1 MFRPYADL
9 IRATSRWRNC
19 FTINL
24 ELRLTSPS
32 IKMPGRI
39 IAICATTARPN
50 VRTRRATRSP
60 QAAYAPHRSAPA
72 GCRTAPNQA
81 IRPRSLGGCIYTIP
95 SATISCKTFAIL
107 DWGHVENTPTAVST
121 LSYSRWPSK
130 TCTANLWI
138 VCSTRISFLVWVLPR
153 RPIIRCARWI
163 RCALFPQ
170 KMIA

>member
-1 MFRPYADL
+1 MFRPCADL

-50 VRTRRATRSP
+50 VQTHRATRST
-60 QAAYAPHRSAPA
+60 QAAYAPHRSAQA

-81 IRPRSLGGCIYTIP
+81 IRPRSLGGCTYMIP
-95 SATISCKTFAIL
+95 SATISCETFAIL
-107 DWGHVENTPTAVST
+107 DWGRVENTPTAVST

-130 TCTANLWI
+130 TCTANPWI

-153 RPIIRCARWI
+153 RPIIRYARWI

-170 KMIA
+170 KMTA

>member
-1 MFRPYADL
+1 MSQPCADL
-9 IRATSRWRNC
+9 IRVTSRWRNC

-50 VRTRRATRSP
+50 VRTRRATRFP

-81 IRPRSLGGCIYTIP
+81 IRPRSLGGCMYMIP

-121 LSYSRWPSK
+121 LSYLKWLLK

-153 RPIIRCARWI
+153 RPIILCARWI
-163 RCALFPQ
+163 RYALFPQ